1 MAGNC
6 ADVLK
11 MPAFVATKTVCP
23 DFLLKSTWFSAG
35 KCPNMVKK
43 IPALVATKA
52 VQHLVKK
59 YLVFSWKVSVKVVSC
74 HHQSLFL
81 MRKVSQLIY
90 MQRESN
96 VKTTDR

>member
-43 IPALVATKA
+43 
-52 VQHLVKK
+52 K
-59 YLVFSWKVSVKVVSC
+59 YLLLLPQRRSSILLKNTWFSAGKS
-74 HHQSLFL
+74 
-81 MRKVSQLIY
+81 R
-90 MQRESN
+90 
-96 VKTTDR
+96 